1 MLGPERAAQGT
12 DRLVRQFET
21 NVVRLVAEGRRHFVM
36 LDLVMLIIGERQ
48 AEAHLLEPGKRIL
61 IFAADVEPLAAQF
74 DERHFLMLVV
84 VVMVV
89 IMVLVV
95 VPMRAAMQA
104 AAVRMTAF
112 IVMAVPGQAIFAA
125 LARISQDRKSVV
137 EGKSVSVRVDHG
149 GRRIIK
155 KK

>member
-1 MLGPERAAQGT
+1 
-12 DRLVRQFET
+12 
-21 NVVRLVAEGRRHFVM
+21 
-36 LDLVMLIIGERQ
+36 MLIIGERQ

-95 VPMRAAMQA
+95 VPMRAALQA

-112 IVMAVPGQAIFAA
+112 IVMYVPGQAIFAA
-125 LARISQDRKSVV
+125 LARIIHAQIAAASDRSEARLVRKECGRPVVRSVYQ
-137 EGKSVSVRVDHG
+137 
-149 GRRIIK
+149 
-155 KK
+155 